1 MEAVTL
7 LIAVVALILSI
18 LAYQR
23 SGGFTEL
30 KREIESRTS
39 SPDLKKQIESLMA
52 VTESLREK
60 TADALDRLEKAIR
73 KTEKST

>member
-1 MEAVTL
+1 MEAITL

-23 SGGFTEL
+23 SGGFAEL

-52 VTESLREK
+52 MTESLREK
-60 TADALDRLEKAIR
+60 TADALDRLEKALR
-73 KTEKST
+73 KTEKPT